1 MNTTEI
7 KKELYKQKPIAIL
20 VFIRKG
26 DALYKTTLEND
37 INIYFNVPVA
47 DMGDYDFTSE
57 MDAKLLARW
66 IIENQI
72 ED

>member
-1 MNTTEI
+1 MNVTEI
-7 KKELYKQKPIAIL
+7 KKELYKQKPIASL

-26 DALYKTTLEND
+26 DALYKTTLEGD
-37 INIYFNVPVA
+37 KNIYFNVPIS

-66 IIENQI
+66 IIENQF